1 MGRPTADLQRS
12 AERVLQYLYRTREIG
27 LTYEPSGKELYGMSD
42 SDWATRHSTT
52 GWVFMLN
59 QAALSWG
66 SKKQPSVALSSCEA
80 EIMAASEAA
89 KEAVYLA
96 RLAHEFGL
104 RGDGPLDL
112 HVDNKAAIDVSYNPE
127 HHTRMKHVERRHFFV
142 RECVENHTLR
152 VPFVSTVDNFAD
164 FFTKALAGPQ
174 FFKLRDAIMNI
185 GPRSDAPPVMRL
197 RGGVENRGG
206 SSVTTGGVAA
216 PVTHA
221 SRPKG
226 DSDVSS

>member
-1 MGRPTADLQRS
+1 VA
-12 AERVLQYLYRTREIG
+12 AEL
-27 LTYEPSGKELYGMSD
+27 
-42 SDWATRHSTT
+42 ARHSTT
-52 GWVFMLN
+52 GWIFILN

-152 VPFVSTVDNFAD
+152 VPFVATTDNYAD

-185 GPRSDAPPVMRL
+185 GSPAHSYPGSRL
-197 RGGVENRGG
+197 RGGVENRDG
-206 SSVTTGGVAA
+206 SRLSTEKGVAA
-216 PVTHA
+216 AGGHA
-221 SRPKG
+221 VRG
-226 DSDVSS
+226 G